1 MSKRILELAAAANLT
16 DTSTQDASGGST
28 IYADLGGQ
36 EWKTRVIQYGEAL
49 RKFDQVC
56 IIDKTMVGTGIKSV
70 TIPKSTSHLNIT
82 TSNTEGDVRTITEMT
97 DLDGVTLT
105 ISASSF
111 KRGVISITKQILMT
125 STVDLIAQARY
136 KIAQA
141 LAQDVD
147 VDIAT
152 ELQDS
157 SVTNRV
163 YGGSATNP
171 GNLADG
177 CTMTPDLLIDAAT
190 KIEENNF
197 EPYVVF
203 LHPIQVRELRKDP
216 QFTNASEYGS
226 NEVVLKGEIGQY
238 QGIKI
243 IKTTNVPTY
252 SSGTTDTNQSS
263 YAWAVDGHLGIMVGR
278 NRDGSN
284 CAIALA
290 WKEMPSIDYEYEKD
304 ESLHKIYYDQAYAV
318 GIVQPDAVCL
328 IYTSDA

>member
-1 MSKRILELAAAANLT
+1 MSKKILELAAAANIT
-16 DTSTQDASGGST
+16 DTSTQDSGGTST

-36 EWKTRVIQYGEAL
+36 AWKEKVIQYGEAL
-49 RKFDQVC
+49 RYFDQVC
-56 IIDKTMVGTGIKSV
+56 IVDKTMVGTGIKSV
-70 TIPKSTSHLNIT
+70 TIPVSTSNLAIT

-105 ISASSF
+105 VSGSSF
-111 KRGVISITKQILMT
+111 KRGVISITKEIFMT

-152 ELQDS
+152 ALQDT
-157 SVTNRV
+157 SVSNRV

-171 GNLADG
+171 GNLATG
-177 CTMTPDLLIDAAT
+177 CTMTPDLVIDAAVA
-190 KIEENNF
+190 IEANNF
-197 EPYVVF
+197 EPYVLY
-203 LHPIQVRELRKDP
+203 LHPYQVRELRKDP
-216 QFTNASEYGS
+216 QFTNAAEYGG
-226 NEVVLKGEIGQY
+226 NEVVLKGEIGMY

-243 IKTTNVPTY
+243 IKTTNAPTY
-252 SSGTTDTNQSS
+252 ASGTTDTNQTS

-278 NRDGSN
+278 NRDGTN
-284 CAIALA
+284 AAAAIA

-304 ESLHKIYYDQAYAV
+304 ESLHKIYYDQCYV
-318 GIVQPDAVCL
+318 VDVVQPNAICL
-328 IYTSDA
+328 VYTSDA